1 MDITRLVAACKLG
14 CLPCATVLDSTA
26 GPALEAAGFNMDA
39 SAMSC
44 LAPLLDRLKAAGV
57 DAAKLDSCMNG
68 IANATDSSSSSNG
81 SSSSTSSSTSA
92 LGPGPF
98 SSTSTSSETS
108 TTSTEFLVNALGGLP
123 DVPAGSYAPACA
135 ALLTAAP
142 PAQPTAASAFGPVW
156 LANQTAACLGLG
168 AGAAGTACLAG
179 MGTWVASFVRG
190 GCDAEMMKGLTR
202 AGASAPK
209 LSAAATLFY
218 ELAAV
223 LSPAAG
229 DAIAGARNAAGVPCL
244 AYSSLLPPAASQTPT
259 NVSANDTVALCA
271 AAAQLG
277 CCSQLSAAVQ
287 AAAAD
292 AEEARVT
299 LLNATHAGV
308 NWSSYGAAADAEVA
322 RMAAVCA
329 AAHAPVISTAACLP
343 VLGAAPGAASAAAS
357 PAGKPM
363 EKGAAAGVAI
373 AVLVIALCCS
383 FTAVVVMRRRR
394 LAAAANGSRLLPT
407 QGPRAYQL
415 SALAER
421 CV

>member
-1 MDITRLVAACKLG
+1 MDITRLVAACKQG

-26 GPALEAAGFNMDA
+26 GPALEAAGFNIDA
-39 SAMSC
+39 SALSC

-57 DAAKLDSCMNG
+57 DASKLDSCMDG
-68 IANATDSSSSSNG
+68 IANATDSSSSGNG
-81 SSSSTSSSTSA
+81 SSSSSSSSSTSA
-92 LGPGPF
+92 PGPGPF
-98 SSTSTSSETS
+98 SSSSETS

-135 ALLTAAP
+135 ALLAAAP
-142 PAQPTAASAFGPVW
+142 PAQPPAASAFGPVW

-190 GCDAEMMKGLTR
+190 GCDAEMMEGLTR
-202 AGASAPK
+202 AGASAPQ

-229 DAIAGARNAAGVPCL
+229 DAIAGARNHGIPCL
-244 AYSSLLPPAASQTPT
+244 AYSSLLPPAASQKPPD
-259 NVSANDTVALCA
+259 VAANDTVALCA

-292 AEEARVT
+292 ADEAGVT

-357 PAGKPM
+357 PTGKPM

-383 FTAVVVMRRRR
+383 VTAVVVMRRRR
-394 LAAAANGSRLLPT
+394 LAAAASGSRLLHT
-407 QGPRAYQL
+407 QGSRAYQL

-421 CV
+421 